1 MPLISEARME
11 GRHARRDGIART
23 DVPAEFRYGA
33 QIDGDWLRGWDFED
47 KQIRAQEAKALQQ
60 EGKAA

>member
-11 GRHARRDGIART
+11 GRHARRAGIART
-23 DVPAEFRYGA
+23 EIPAEFRYGA

-47 KQIRAQEAKALQQ
+47 RLIRAETRRTA
-60 EGKAA
+60 ERNAA

>member
-1 MPLISEARME
+1 MSLISEARME

-23 DVPAEFRYGA
+23 DCPAEFRYGA
-33 QIDGDWLRGWDFED
+33 QTDGDWLQGWDFED
-47 KQIRAQEAKALQQ
+47 QQIKAREWRAQQ